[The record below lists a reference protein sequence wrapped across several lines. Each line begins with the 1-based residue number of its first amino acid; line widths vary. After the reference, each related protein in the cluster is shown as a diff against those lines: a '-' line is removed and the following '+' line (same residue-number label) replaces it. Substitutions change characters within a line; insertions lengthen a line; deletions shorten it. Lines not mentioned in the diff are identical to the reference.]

1 MFFIRRIILQFIDS
15 QSDWRSSASGGA
27 VGGTL
32 KRNSGNGNTSALGD
46 MMIRNSLGT
55 SGSEVGDM
63 MSRRSRGSSGAGI
76 KDGIAD
82 MFNGLQLNSNT
93 DSAHHHS
100 LMDDGQQG
108 PSPSL
113 VQKAESVVDGIS
125 RKTSKTLNQMRF
137 SNLESKE
144 ALIDEKLQG
153 HQGHGFQIDNLV
165 AGTGLV
171 VPLTN
176 LQPLPAPST
185 IEAQKSSSR
194 RSSGS
199 YEKKQLDVLAGSVGS
214 SSYEPNQNKLN
225 HFLHL
230 CPKMDAKCT
239 SETLLDCLERSEPE
253 FQSRILL
260 IIDGIA
266 NTGVSCHPFMKSFHF

>member
-1 MFFIRRIILQFIDS
+1 M
-15 QSDWRSSASGGA
+15 
-27 VGGTL
+27 GGTL
-32 KRNSGNGNTSALGD
+32 KRNSGNGDTSAVGD

-76 KDGIAD
+76 KGGIAD
-82 MFNGLQLNSNT
+82 MFNGLQLSSNT
-93 DSAHHHS
+93 NSAHHHS
-100 LMDDGQQG
+100 LMDEGQQG
-108 PSPSL
+108 PSPSF

-125 RKTSKTLNQMRF
+125 RKTSKTLTQMRF

-153 HQGHGFQIDNLV
+153 QQGHGFEIDNLV

-171 VPLTN
+171 VPLAN
-176 LQPLPAPST
+176 LQALPTSST
-185 IEAQKSSSR
+185 NEAQKSSIR

-225 HFLHL
+225 NFLHL

-239 SETLLDCLERSEPE
+239 SENLLEYLERAEPE

-266 NTGVSCHPFMKSFHF
+266 NTGVSFHPFMKSFHF